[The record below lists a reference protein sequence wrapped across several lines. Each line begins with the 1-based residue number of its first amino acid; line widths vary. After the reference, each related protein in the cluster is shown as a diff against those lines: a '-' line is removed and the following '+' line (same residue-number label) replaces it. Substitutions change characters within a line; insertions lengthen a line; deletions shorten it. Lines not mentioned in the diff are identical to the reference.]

1 MDSNSRSQ
9 ASHDKQTNTRGR
21 ILEDYLTTR
30 DLNII
35 NEESDHTTYQSRR
48 GRSNIDLTITNNRIL
63 KYVKDWE
70 VSTEDSCL
78 DHSIIKF
85 NIGQENNNGAQHN

>member
-9 ASHDKQTNTRGR
+9 AWYDKQTNTRGR
-21 ILEDYLTTR
+21 TLEDYLTSR
-30 DLNII
+30 HLNII
-35 NEESDHTTYQSRR
+35 NEDSDHTTYQRR
-48 GRSNIDLTITNNRIL
+48 GRSNKDLTITNKRIL

-70 VSTEDSCL
+70 VSTEDSCS

-85 NIGQENNNGAQHN
+85 NIGQEKNGIQYN